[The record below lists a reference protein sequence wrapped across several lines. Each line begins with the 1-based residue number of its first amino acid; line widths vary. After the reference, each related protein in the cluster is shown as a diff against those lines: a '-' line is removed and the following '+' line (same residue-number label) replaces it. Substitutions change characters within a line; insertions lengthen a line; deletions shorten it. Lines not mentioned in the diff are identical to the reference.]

1 MHTMRDIY
9 SIWKQRSNCEAT
21 LGGIPLRLRMLT
33 TPEEQE
39 KGFMFEPEPDDGF
52 GLFFVYKEPR
62 ELGFWMKNVPFD
74 LDLVPLDE
82 KGHIVGIRRLIA
94 DDERTC
100 KIKRP
105 CRYVLELRAGW
116 CERNGVGIGDKLRIN
131 AQCDEQ

>member
-1 MHTMRDIY
+1 MQTMRDIY

-52 GLFFVYKEPR
+52 GFFFVYPEPK
-62 ELGFWMKNVPFD
+62 ELGFWMRNVPFD

-82 KGHIVGIRRLIA
+82 DMRVLGVHHLLA
-94 DDERTC
+94 YDERTC

-116 CERNGVGIGDKLRIN
+116 CERNSVVRGSKL
-131 AQCDEQ
+131 EF